1 MDFHILKQ
9 QGLSIRKIA
18 ALRGVSRNA
27 VRRAL
32 RATAP
37 PTGKRCRAKGVAI
50 EPYKAQ
56 IAAWFADEVK
66 SKWTA
71 ERIFDELQDRGYNGG
86 H

>member
-66 SKWTA
+66 SKWTCRA
-71 ERIFDELQDRGYNGG
+71 HF
-86 H
+86 